1 MFRQPIIWQELDRL
15 RRDMDRL
22 FEGSTPR
29 WQRTRSGSFP
39 AVNMWTKDDDGVI
52 LTADLPGVAAE
63 DLNVS
68 VTGDTLTLS
77 GSRTLEKEG
86 NRQYHRQERAH
97 GTFNRTIQL
106 PYSINQ
112 NKVDAQLQNGLLKL
126 TLPRAE
132 AEKPQQ
138 ISIHAN

>member
-22 FEGSTPR
+22 FETGSPR
-29 WQRTRSGSFP
+29 WQRTRSSAFP

-52 LTADLPGVAAE
+52 ITAELPGVAPD
-63 DLNVS
+63 DLELS

-77 GSRTLEKEG
+77 GKRMRGDDE
-86 NRQYHRQERAH
+86 NNQYHRQERVF
-97 GTFNRTIQL
+97 GSFTRTIQL

-112 NKVDAQLQNGLLKL
+112 EKVEASLQNGLLKL

-132 AEKPQQ
+132 AEKPKQ
-138 ISIHAN
+138 IAIHAN